1 MELCFWRDFSEVSL
15 SFSMWLVSLSNILLS
30 CSLMVRT
37 PCLRISFSLAS
48 VYNRRLA
55 TASSPIDCLYS
66 SMVSLLPKMSLT
78 FSGALPLKNRI
89 TGSSLTVSL
98 FNASSL
104 SELSFASSF
113 FLTSSMSS
121 ANAPIRSAMLCLL
134 SFIFFSS
141 LVYVCPFRCHSRP
154 SRFRFFHLR
163 RRMTPWLGAVART
176 TP

>member
-1 MELCFWRDFSEVSL
+1 MALCFWRDFSEASL

-66 SMVSLLPKMSLT
+66 SMASLLPKMALT

-89 TGSSLTVSL
+89 TGSSFASSL
-98 FNASSL
+98 FNASFL
-104 SELSFASSF
+104 SGLSFASSF
-113 FLTSSMSS
+113 FLISSMST
-121 ANAPIRSAMLCLL
+121 ANAPIRSVKFCLL

-141 LVYVCPFRCHSRP
+141 LVYVCPFRCHCLP
-154 SRFRFFHLR
+154 SRFRFLHLR
-163 RRMTPWLGAVART
+163 HWMRPWLGAAART